1 MPEAVGPMKARR
13 MLSPDQ
19 LADFLASLDV
29 KETLVYAV
37 FSRLRE
43 GALPAEDESLFVRQE
58 LRCSKLKLRPIT
70 LKGGIQLQA
79 EFQFG
84 PRTFHQQYPLTPD
97 APPLAK
103 GLRDFSEGTIFT
115 NRGDYQFYWTSAD
128 LCRITER
135 APTKARESLAH
146 NRQKSYLLAE
156 GEPIPF
162 LVELGVMDTSG
173 RVYPKKYDKFRQINK
188 YLEFVEDALRRFP
201 QEKPL
206 YIVDFGSGKAYL
218 TFALYHYLSA
228 RGYTDVQVT
237 GLDLKEDVVAFCNE
251 TARRLRYEH
260 LQFQVGDIANFHI
273 DEGTGAA
280 AHRPDMIISLH
291 ACDIAT
297 DAALVKALQWGSPVI
312 LAVPC
317 CQHEFFHQLTFPAM
331 ESILRYGV
339 TRDKQA
345 TLVTDASRA
354 LMLRAFGYSV
364 EMVEFITMEHTPK
377 NVLIRAYRED
387 VLREISTRRESA
399 SEDSARAES
408 AQEGSARAESAS
420 EGSARAESAQEG
432 SAHRKSASKGS
443 ARGVVSAGEVSPPVK
458 TPQRLSSQEGIPEKR
473 TILRVSDPGYRAYRD
488 FLDTWGVGR
497 TYLELELTRVG
508 LLKES

>member
-1 MPEAVGPMKARR
+1 MKARR

-29 KETLVYAV
+29 EETLVYAV

-43 GALPAEDESLFVRQE
+43 GALSAALTAEDEGLFIRQGQ
-58 LRCSKLKLRPIT
+58 RCSKLKLRPIA

-84 PRTFHQQYPLTPD
+84 PKTFHQQYPLTPD
-97 APPLAK
+97 APPLAR
-103 GLRDFSEGTIFT
+103 GLRSFTEGTIFT
-115 NRGDYQFYWTSAD
+115 SRGDYQFYWTSAD
-128 LCRITER
+128 LCRITEQ

-201 QEKPL
+201 RDKHL

-228 RGYTDVQVT
+228 RGYTNVQVT

-251 TARRLRYEH
+251 TARRLRYEQ

-345 TLVTDASRA
+345 SLVTDASRA

-399 SEDSARAES
+399 SEDSARVES
-408 AQEGSARAESAS
+408 VREVLARGESAS
-420 EGSARAESAQEG
+420 ED
-432 SAHRKSASKGS
+432 S
-443 ARGVVSAGEVSPPVK
+443 ARGVVSADEVTPPEK
-458 TPQRLSSQEGIPEKR
+458 TPQGLFPQEGVPEKR
-473 TILRVSDPGYRAYRD
+473 KILRASDPGYRAYRD

>member
-1 MPEAVGPMKARR
+1 MKARR

-29 KETLVYAV
+29 EETLVYAV

-43 GALPAEDESLFVRQE
+43 GALSAALTAEDEGLFIRQGQ
-58 LRCSKLKLRPIT
+58 RCSKLKLRPIA

-84 PRTFHQQYPLTPD
+84 PKTFHQQYPLTPD
-97 APPLAK
+97 APPLAR
-103 GLRDFSEGTIFT
+103 GLRSFTEGTIFT
-115 NRGDYQFYWTSAD
+115 SRGDYQFYWTSAD
-128 LCRITER
+128 LCRITEQ

-399 SEDSARAES
+399 
-408 AQEGSARAESAS
+408 QEGSARAESAS

-458 TPQRLSSQEGIPEKR
+458 TPQGLSSQEGIPEKR

>member
-1 MPEAVGPMKARR
+1 MKARR

-43 GALPAEDESLFVRQE
+43 GALSAALAAEDEGLFIRQGQ
-58 LRCSKLKLRPIT
+58 RSSKLKLRPIA

-387 VLREISTRRESA
+387 ALREISARAESA
-399 SEDSARAES
+399 REGSAHAES

-458 TPQRLSSQEGIPEKR
+458 TPQGLSSQEGIPEKR